1 MPAFT
6 LDSNCLIAA
15 VCTWHE
21 HHQTVADDIEA
32 RLIRRE
38 RLVVVAQALV
48 EAYAVLTCLPAPHRL
63 APADAW
69 ALLEANFVR
78 RRRLTALQARAYARL
93 LDDLARQEVGG
104 GRTHDA
110 LIAECARLGGV
121 THLLTFN
128 RRHFDPP
135 SAGLLVVEP
144 GAGRPR
150 LA

>member
-6 LDSNCLIAA
+6 LDSNCLVAA

-21 HHQTVADDIEA
+21 HHQTVADDIET
-32 RLIRRE
+32 RLRRRE
-38 RLVVVAQALV
+38 RLVVVAQTLV
-48 EAYAVLTCLPAPHRL
+48 EAYAVLTRLPAPHRL

-104 GRTHDA
+104 GRTYDA

-121 THLLTFN
+121 THLVTFN

-135 SAGLLVVEP
+135 PVGLLVVEP
-144 GAGRPR
+144 GDGRPR
-150 LA
+150 LT